1 VPASNRVCGYPVSAQ
16 NASTS
21 AIAARAAAGDSGL
34 PRANHANATA
44 TPELLRANGKSS
56 NGSGAPTRYPPNAA
70 ARPIN
75 ASRVGP
81 SCHDT
86 RHDGRSHPTDTLT
99 CASSDNTVDH
109 ALAPSDRFT
118 LTPPDGNEMHRE
130 CNGTSWATLGH
141 EREFGPDTDPTD
153 PDLTEPPA
161 PALHSTVRTKGV
173 TKREA
178 SASQRA
184 PGHTADQD
192 HRGQNARVQLNLPQV

>member
-1 VPASNRVCGYPVSAQ
+1 MPRQTWRGVPTTPSPWS
-16 NASTS
+16 S
-21 AIAARAAAGDSGL
+21 
-34 PRANHANATA
+34 PNATPA
-44 TPELLRANGKSS
+44 VPGPGRAGPGWSKSS
-56 NGSGAPTRYPPNAA
+56 S
-70 ARPIN
+70 
-75 ASRVGP
+75 
-81 SCHDT
+81 
-86 RHDGRSHPTDTLT
+86 
-99 CASSDNTVDH
+99 
-109 ALAPSDRFT
+109 LAPSDRFT